1 VVSALE
7 VIGIVGIIYIISAVI
22 ISVVKFRQ
30 VKRPFLDKSAL
41 FFLFAML
48 SMVVIALSPIITNF
62 YLIFV
67 VTEFLFSMVLFYNY
81 LKSNLVVMS
90 TAAIFSYMEDI
101 MIILSIYFSFYITGS
116 ILQSIMNENKGS
128 KLVLSSFIIM
138 DSSLVL
144 QAFYIL
150 RMFVPFMTAGIL
162 MFLISVIIFMIPFFM
177 GGKD

>member
-1 VVSALE
+1 MVSALE
-7 VIGIVGIIYIISAVI
+7 VIGLIGVIYILSAVI
-22 ISVVKFRQ
+22 ISIIKFSQ
-30 VKRPFLDKSAL
+30 VKRPFLAKSAL

-48 SMVVIALSPIITNF
+48 SMIVIALSPFITNF

-67 VTEFLFSMVLFYNY
+67 VTEFLFSLVLFYNY
-81 LKSNLVVMS
+81 LKSNLIVLSMA
-90 TAAIFSYMEDI
+90 TIFSYMEDI

-116 ILQSIMNENKGS
+116 IMQSIMNENKGS

-150 RMFVPFMTAGIL
+150 RMFTPFMTAGIIL
-162 MFLISVIIFMIPFFM
+162 FLVSVIIFMIPFFK